1 MRETT
6 DWKSA
11 PLLARVAAGLLGGV
25 FLAGCLQTS
34 TLDCMGG
41 TTECNVTCVD
51 LSSAVDN
58 CGACGLA
65 CQPRAVCIA
74 PDGGALGVCQCP
86 AALQLCGA
94 SCSDVA
100 TDPANCGACASN
112 GGSVCG
118 SGQVCAPQ
126 PDGGSACQTSC
137 GTAVECSGGCVTLST
152 DPSNC
157 GTCGNICAQGY
168 SCHPTPQGTAVGT
181 CLPDVVV
188 ACIANSST
196 VAPIF
201 DSPVQP
207 VAGPGVLLLNPVPGG
222 LGILGDGLLVATE
235 GPLTELILE
244 NLALASPELPPLGS
258 QGPDFVE
265 VDTRSDAGS
274 WVYVVDGIG
283 NTLTVLT
290 GPPASAAQMLPPD
303 GGVQGLGLL
312 PDGGYLFGQ
321 NADPQSY
328 ARVGNEIF
336 VPLYGGFPPANVGTP
351 GGMPGGG
358 TVLRLDVS
366 HPSVPTLVGSY
377 DLNGVPLQSFDGG
390 QTIPRPNQALL
401 HNGLVYVVL
410 NNLDAEYN
418 SAGPSVLVEIDPT
431 QPPDGGLGGV
441 FQVVTLDAG
450 VCLDAVSMAENA
462 GGLLVSCFGQ
472 AQFDSSFN
480 TVAVDRSGV
489 LSLDGTDR
497 LLSSYSPQCPDAGPA
512 CTPPIAG
519 AMALVKGR
527 VYVGDQSSGR
537 VFVVSVSAQGQLTE
551 LVGYGLDGG
560 VPLQPCPTGLSSVS
574 ALLQVP

>member
-1 MRETT
+1 MKPTT
-6 DWKSA
+6 DWKRAPWLALWASA
-11 PLLARVAAGLLGGV
+11 LLGGA
-25 FLAGCLQTS
+25 FLPGCLQTS
-34 TLDCMGG
+34 TLDCIGG
-41 TTECNVTCVD
+41 TTECNVTCVFLAD
-51 LSSAVDN
+51 DPAN

-65 CQPRAVCIA
+65 CQPGAVCIP
-74 PDGGALGVCQCP
+74 PDGGTLGVCQCP
-86 AALQLCGA
+86 ATQLLCDGK
-94 SCSDVA
+94 CSNIN
-100 TDPANCGACASN
+100 TDPNNCGACASA
-112 GGSVCG
+112 GGAVCET
-118 SGQVCAPQ
+118 GQVCAPQ
-126 PDGGSACQTSC
+126 PDGGAACQTSC
-137 GTAVECSGGCVTLST
+137 GTAVECNGGCVNLGT

-157 GTCGNICAQGY
+157 GACGNICAQGY
-168 SCHPTPQGTAVGT
+168 SCHPTPQGNTVGT

-188 ACIANSST
+188 ACISSSST
-196 VAPIF
+196 VVPVF

-207 VAGPGVLLLNPVPGG
+207 VVGPGVVLLNPVPGS

-244 NLALASPELPPLGS
+244 NLALASPELPPLAS
-258 QGPDFVE
+258 QGPDYVE

-274 WVYVVDGIG
+274 WVYVVDGVG
-283 NTLTVLT
+283 NTLAVLT
-290 GPPASAAQMLPPD
+290 GPPAASAQMLLPD

-312 PDGGYLFGQ
+312 QDGGYIFGP
-321 NADPQSY
+321 NADPQPY

-336 VPLYGGFPPANVGTP
+336 VPLYGGFPPGNVGTP

-358 TVLRLDVS
+358 TVVRLDVS
-366 HPSVPTLVGSY
+366 NPSVPTFVGSY

-390 QTIPRPNQALL
+390 PTIPRPNQALF

-410 NNLDAEYN
+410 NNLDANYN
-418 SAGPSVLVEIDPT
+418 AGGPSVLVEIDPL
-431 QPPDGGLGGV
+431 QPPDGGQGGIA
-441 FQVVTLDAG
+441 QVVTLDAG
-450 VCLDAVSMAENA
+450 VCLDAVSMAENV

-489 LSLDGTDR
+489 LSLDNTDT

-519 AMALVKGR
+519 AMALVNGR

-537 VFVVSVSAQGQLTE
+537 VFVVSVGAQGALTE
-551 LVGYGLDGG
+551 LVGYGPDGG

-574 ALLQVP
+574 AILQVP